1 MIILCNYPI
10 CEEYLSIYK
19 IRYIELILITHKIR
33 QKIIAFIVKI
43 LELFKYNLQITKY
56 FNLNKEFNEEDKVG
70 ISETTRVIFDSK
82 ELKERKFNEW
92 LGGLIDGDGHLGI
105 TQKRYTNCEITVELR
120 DAKCLY
126 LIKNKFGGSV
136 KLRSGSNSIR
146 YRLHNKEGMK
156 VLVNAINGNIRNSK
170 RLIQLEKVCI
180 LLGIDVI
187 RPKDLTKDNGWFS
200 GFFDADGTI
209 TMSIK
214 NGYPELSISVG
225 NKYLVDI
232 EDYEKIFGGKIY
244 FDKGS
249 HGSYKWM
256 ISSKKE
262 ILWFIEYMSIYPSRT
277 MKFNRLMLCNLYYEL
292 KELKAYNTDLEVHK
306 KAWENYLNKWESY
319 SS

>member
-10 CEEYLSIYK
+10 CEEYLWIYK
-19 IRYIELILITHKIR
+19 IRYIEWILITDKIR
-33 QKIIAFIVKI
+33 QKRIAFIVKI
-43 LELFKYNLQITKY
+43 LELLKYNLQITKY

-82 ELKERKFNEW
+82 ELKEREFNEW
-92 LGGLIDGDGHLGI
+92 LGGLIDGTGHLGI
-105 TQKRYTNCEITVELR
+105 TQKKNVNCEIIVELR

-156 VLVNAINGNIRNSK
+156 KLIKAINGNIRNSK

-209 TMSIK
+209 TIIIK
-214 NGYPELSISVG
+214 DGYPQLNISVR
-225 NKYLVDI
+225 NKYLVDV

-249 HGSYKWM
+249 NGSYKWM
-256 ISSKKE
+256 ISSKKD
-262 ILWFIEYMSIYPSRT
+262 ILCFIEYMIKYPSRT
-277 MKFNRLMLCNLYYEL
+277 MKFNRVMLCNLYFEL

-306 KAWENYLNKWESY
+306 KAWERFLNKWESY